1 MSVENKMINF
11 NDLPCDILNLIY
23 KKNRSWTNEQIQN
36 NKNNFN
42 DCIESI
48 NNFGYNITWE
58 EHREPKEILEII
70 KDAKQSSINPFCMA
84 CECCDGCDDEDC
96 YFKKDDVLM
105 ATANFILCNTCNC
118 PYGANNNNMA
128 GLDNLCYDCENMT
141 DEDDY

>member
-23 KKNRSWTNEQIQN
+23 KKNRAWSNEQIQN
-36 NKNNFN
+36 NKDNFN
-42 DCIESI
+42 DCIESM
-48 NNFGYNITWE
+48 NGYGLMSGNDCDHKQMLVQI
-58 EHREPKEILEII
+58 KEDKEAL
-70 KDAKQSSINPFCMA
+70 INPFCMA
-84 CECCDGCDDEDC
+84 CECCNGCDNADC

-105 ATANFILCNTCNC
+105 ATANFIMCNTCDC